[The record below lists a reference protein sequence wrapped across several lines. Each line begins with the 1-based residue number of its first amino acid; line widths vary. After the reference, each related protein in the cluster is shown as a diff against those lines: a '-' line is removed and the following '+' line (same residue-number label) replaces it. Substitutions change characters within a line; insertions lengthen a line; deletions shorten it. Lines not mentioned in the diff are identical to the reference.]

1 MVRFGLRIA
10 SNPVEEPGPF
20 APEKMIV
27 YKERLR
33 PAPGKRN
40 ALGSLAKET
49 G

>member
-10 SNPVEEPGPF
+10 GNPLEEPGSF

-40 ALGSLAKET
+40 GPGPLAKEN